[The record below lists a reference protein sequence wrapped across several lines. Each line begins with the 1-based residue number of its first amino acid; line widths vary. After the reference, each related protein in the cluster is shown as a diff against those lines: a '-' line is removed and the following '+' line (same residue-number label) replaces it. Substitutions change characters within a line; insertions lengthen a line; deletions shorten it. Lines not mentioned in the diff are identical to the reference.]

1 MTLEA
6 TAQPASATCGWIDT
20 RGTCVTITATAV
32 RGASALAPLIKCEV
46 AGQPRIAERLR
57 EVVGSARLCE
67 PRHDT
72 RWRVRLHVAPVP
84 IDAEDPNWELAA
96 VLADRMARGIY
107 RPLQRRVY
115 AHGTSAYWPLGQLSR
130 AEKAPL
136 ALQTYLSDVP
146 GHCLSA
152 PQDSALAVVAIPAEG
167 IHLAPEHSAGRVT
180 SHDWTYLSHLG
191 GLNGQP
197 DPAQCVAR
205 ARAWFPLISGGDDD
219 AITSVDVAVR
229 PIEPDD
235 AGALAAPTDEP
246 IDVHGVGFSQRHD
259 VASVLKAAR
268 MLESHDGRPWRT
280 TVSFGRAFEL
290 NSYQLALVLADRLAR
305 GRLLPPRGRL
315 IATGASSNWADGH
328 VETVGGLPAKCRLIV
343 AHVASGD
350 RVLVPAAWLPQLP
363 AGFSAELRQR
373 GASVA
378 GVERL
383 LGSGANALTC
393 NA

>member
-1 MTLEA
+1 M
-6 TAQPASATCGWIDT
+6 
-20 RGTCVTITATAV
+20 
-32 RGASALAPLIKCEV
+32 
-46 AGQPRIAERLR
+46 
-57 EVVGSARLCE
+57 
-67 PRHDT
+67 
-72 RWRVRLHVAPVP
+72 
-84 IDAEDPNWELAA
+84 
-96 VLADRMARGIY
+96 
-107 RPLQRRVY
+107 
-115 AHGTSAYWPLGQLSR
+115 
-130 AEKAPL
+130 
-136 ALQTYLSDVP
+136 
-146 GHCLSA
+146 
-152 PQDSALAVVAIPAEG
+152 
-167 IHLAPEHSAGRVT
+167 
-180 SHDWTYLSHLG
+180 
-191 GLNGQP
+191 
-197 DPAQCVAR
+197 
-205 ARAWFPLISGGDDD
+205 
-219 AITSVDVAVR
+219 
-229 PIEPDD
+229 
-235 AGALAAPTDEP
+235 
-246 IDVHGVGFSQRHD
+246 GFSQRHD

-268 MLESHDGRPWRT
+268 MLESHDGRSWRT

-383 LGSGANALTC
+383 LGSGANALPC